1 MKSYPRT
8 LLAAVIGVVLGSAAV
23 GQALA
28 APPRVNAVDATAKA
42 ESPTGRYIVT
52 FDEPGLVEYRGDTPG
67 LARTAPI
74 QAAPIQAAPGGA
86 AISARKFNRASTAA
100 HDYAAYLSHQRENH
114 IRVIEQALGRPLAI
128 HQRYEVARHGVS
140 VALSPAEAAIVAG
153 VDGVRSVTPVRVQ
166 SLSTFGSPGFIGS
179 RTLWDGSQVPAGMAP
194 SRGEG
199 IRIGVID
206 SGANSPHPS
215 FANDASCG
223 FSAANPKLIA
233 RDCTANSSTGGCI
246 GTNPEADAGV
256 GHGVHTASTAAGN
269 VIDITASP
277 PPDLLPGQSM
287 SGVAPCAQVVSYK
300 ACIATGCYD
309 DMLHAA
315 IETAIVDQVDV
326 INYSLGQRCGYG
338 SPWEDGLDLFAAF
351 SADVFVAAS
360 AGNTAGECTDPTG
373 RVANI
378 SPWVTTVAASS
389 SRQIIAPAL
398 TVAGPGS
405 VPASFRD
412 IALSAG
418 TTTLPA
424 ELTSDLAG
432 IPLRASAENPIGCTA
447 DGGFPP
453 GHFNGSVAVVARGIC
468 SFTEKITNAAAAG
481 ARVVV
486 ITNNT
491 GATLGM
497 DTTGAPTNIPAF
509 SIADSV
515 IGNELIA
522 FVTAHQGP
530 ALAADAIFGS
540 GFEAIATGNY
550 VKRSFPQ
557 VQGDILGNFSLR
569 GPVPPPLSNLA
580 KPDISAPGVV
590 TYAAIDAASGN
601 YGVLSGTS
609 MASPHIAGGAA
620 LLRKLHPGW
629 AVDEIKSALMTT
641 ASTAGLKQDGVRQ
654 WDADDVGSGRVDL
667 TKAARAGLTFTDS
680 TDNYLAANPNGG
692 SLDLTELNLP
702 SLRNIRCGDQCSWTR
717 KVRNRLTQSGTWTAS
732 FVQPSGYT
740 LTAQPATFTLAPGA
754 VQEVTFSAAINDIT
768 VPGAYSFGRVVLKE
782 TSGRSPDQQ
791 LPVVVQGSEISVECN
806 AGNCTFD
813 VDNFFSGYSAI
824 GCDTAC
830 AFVWLNR
837 YSPPPSAF
845 PITLTSVTFLTG
857 SSSYVHAGD
866 RYDVYVYQDD
876 DRDPTN
882 GAVLAGSHKGYTIAT
897 AGARLRVVNLAT
909 PIVLNGPGD
918 VVIALSRPNGTGPR
932 PATAEVS
939 EFRGRSYTGNYVGE
953 DPDLGSAAVALKLN
967 PEAIGSNGN
976 YVIRATGTNGSGKA
990 IELGGAPGE

>member
-1 MKSYPRT
+1 MKPSLMKPYPRT
-8 LLAAVIGVVLGSAAV
+8 ILAAVIGVVLSSAAV
-23 GQALA
+23 MPATA
-28 APPRVNAVDATAKA
+28 APPRVNAVNDKAEA
-42 ESPTGRYIVT
+42 ESPAGRYILT
-52 FDEPGLVEYRGDTPG
+52 FDEPGLVQYRGDRPG
-67 LARTAPI
+67 LARTAP
-74 QAAPIQAAPGGA
+74 GGA
-86 AISARKFNRASTAA
+86 TTAARKFNRASTAA
-100 HDYAAYLSHQRENH
+100 HDYAAYLSQQRESH
-114 IRVIEQALGRPLAI
+114 LSAIEQVLGRPLVI
-128 HQRYEVARHGVS
+128 SQRYEVAKHGVS

-153 VDGVRSVTPVRVQ
+153 VDGVRAVTPVRVQ
-166 SLSTFGSPGFIGS
+166 PLSTFGSPGFIGAG
-179 RTLWDGSQVPAGMAP
+179 TLWDGSQVPAGMAP

-223 FSAANPKLIA
+223 LSATNPKLIA
-233 RDCTANSSTGGCI
+233 KDCTANSSTGGCI
-246 GTNPEADAGV
+246 GTNPEADAGI

-269 VIDITASP
+269 VIDLSASP

-287 SGVAPCAQVVSYK
+287 SGVAPCATVVSYK
-300 ACIATGCYD
+300 ACVAAGCYD

-338 SPWEDGLDLFAAF
+338 SPWEDGLDLLAAF

-360 AGNTAGECTDPTG
+360 AGNTAAACTDPTG

-398 TVAGPGS
+398 TVAGPGT
-405 VPASFRD
+405 VPPSFHG
-412 IALSAG
+412 IALAGG

-424 ELTSDLAG
+424 ALTSNLAG
-432 IPLRASAENPIGCTA
+432 IPLRASAGNPIGCTA
-447 DGGFPP
+447 DGGFAP
-453 GHFNGSVAVVARGIC
+453 GYFNGAIAVVARGIC

-481 ARVVV
+481 ARMVV
-486 ITNNT
+486 ITNNV

-497 DTTGAPTNIPAF
+497 DTTGAPANIAAF
-509 SIADSV
+509 SIADSAV
-515 IGNELIA
+515 GNELIA

-530 ALAADAIFGS
+530 ALAADTIFGA
-540 GFEAIATGNY
+540 GFEAITWATGNY
-550 VKRSFPQ
+550 LKRSFPL
-557 VQGDILGNFSLR
+557 VQGDILGDFSLR

-580 KPDISAPGVV
+580 KPDISAPGIV
-590 TYAAIDAASGN
+590 TYAALDPASGN

-609 MASPHIAGGAA
+609 MASPHIAGSAA

-641 ASTAGLKQDGVRQ
+641 ASSVGFKQDGVTA

-667 TKAARAGLTFTDS
+667 TKAARAGLTLADS
-680 TDNYLAANPNGG
+680 VENYSAANPNGG
-692 SLDLTELNLP
+692 SLDLTALNLP

-717 KVRNRLTQSGTWTAS
+717 KVRNRLTQTGTWTAS

-754 VQEVTFSAAINDIT
+754 VQEMTFSAAINDIT
-768 VPGAYSFGRVVLKE
+768 LPGAYSFGRVVLQE
-782 TSGRSPDQQ
+782 TGGRSPDQH

-837 YSPPPSAF
+837 YSPPVSAF
-845 PITLTSVTFLTG
+845 PITLTSITFLTG
-857 SSSYVHAGD
+857 SASYVHAGD
-866 RYDVYVYQDD
+866 RYDFYVYQDN

-882 GAVLAGSHKGYTIAT
+882 GAVLVGAQKGYTITT

-909 PIVLNGPGD
+909 PIVLKGPGD
-918 VVIALSRPNGTGPR
+918 VVIALSRPTGTGPR

-953 DPDLGSAAVALKLN
+953 DPDLGSAAVDLKLN

-976 YVIRATGTNGSGKA
+976 YVIRATGTHGSGDA
-990 IELGGAPGE
+990 IQLGGAPGE